1 MKTTLQ
7 QFFKSKKNKI
17 IVCSVLAFTI
27 LASAGFYLNSQVQEQ
42 KKQEQA
48 RIEKEKAEEQAKK
61 EQEEKERI
69 ELAKAEEK
77 KKAEEL
83 EKEQK
88 EQTEEE
94 KAKVEQQ
101 KAEVDKREKDNFVEN
116 KSNSIKKETQKNSNS
131 TSKKTENSKKNKK
144 KDNNNNNNNSNN
156 NNNKFEIEDDENTY
170 SKIGNSGKF
179 FSTRTEALSW
189 VKSQI
194 ANENSI
200 YWKNGYNSYWI
211 GQCKYNG
218 KIGWTINFIK

>member
-7 QFFKSKKNKI
+7 NFFKSKKNKVI
-17 IVCSVLAFTI
+17 CFSILVLTI

-88 EQTEEE
+88 KQTEEE

-131 TSKKTENSKKNKK
+131 TSKNTENSKKNKK
-144 KDNNNNNNNSNN
+144 KDNNNNNNSNKDN
-156 NNNKFEIEDDENTY
+156 TFEVEGDGYPTVL
-170 SKIGNSGKF
+170 GNSGRF
-179 FSTRTEALSW
+179 FSSKSEADNWAFAQLENDDSNW
-189 VKSQI
+189 SKS
-194 ANENSI
+194 
-200 YWKNGYNSYWI
+200 GYRRFSTS
-211 GQCKYNG
+211 QCKRNG
-218 KIGWTINFIK
+218 QIGWTVNFRK

>member
-7 QFFKSKKNKI
+7 NFFKVKKNKI
-17 IVCSVLAFTI
+17 IVSLILIFTI
-27 LASAGFYLNSQVQEQ
+27 LASAGFYLNSQAQEQ

-48 RIEKEKAEEQAKK
+48 KIEKEKAEEQAKK
-61 EQEEKERI
+61 DQEEQEKI
-69 ELAKAEEK
+69 ELAKVEEEK

-83 EKEQK
+83 EKEKQK
-88 EQTEEE
+88 QENNTEI
-94 KAKVEQQ
+94 
-101 KAEVDKREKDNFVEN
+101 
-116 KSNSIKKETQKNSNS
+116 IKKEKNNSSSKPKNNSSSTTKKSNNNSNNS
-131 TSKKTENSKKNKK
+131 SSKPK
-144 KDNNNNNNNSNN
+144 NNSNN

-179 FSTRTEALSW
+179 FSTRAEALSW

-218 KIGWTINFIK
+218 KVGWTINFIK

>member
-61 EQEEKERI
+61 EQEEKEKI

-88 EQTEEE
+88 KQTEEE

-144 KDNNNNNNNSNN
+144 KDNNNNNNNSNKDN
-156 NNNKFEIEDDENTY
+156 TFEVEGDGYPTVL
-170 SKIGNSGKF
+170 GNSGRF
-179 FSTRTEALSW
+179 FSSKSEADNWAFAQLENDDSNW
-189 VKSQI
+189 SKS
-194 ANENSI
+194 
-200 YWKNGYNSYWI
+200 GYRRFSTS
-211 GQCKYNG
+211 QCKRNG
-218 KIGWTINFIK
+218 QIGWTVNFRK

>member
-7 QFFKSKKNKI
+7 NFFKSKKNKVI
-17 IVCSVLAFTI
+17 CFSILVLTI

-88 EQTEEE
+88 KQTEEE

-101 KAEVDKREKDNFVEN
+101 KAEVDKGEKDNFVEN

-131 TSKKTENSKKNKK
+131 TSKNTENSKKNKK
-144 KDNNNNNNNSNN
+144 KDNNNNNNSNKDN
-156 NNNKFEIEDDENTY
+156 TFEVEGDGYPTVL
-170 SKIGNSGKF
+170 GNSGRF
-179 FSTRTEALSW
+179 FSSKSEADNWAFAQLENDDSNW
-189 VKSQI
+189 SKS
-194 ANENSI
+194 
-200 YWKNGYNSYWI
+200 GYRRFSTS
-211 GQCKYNG
+211 QCKRNG
-218 KIGWTINFIK
+218 QIGWTVNFRK